1 MQDYEYLFSTE
12 LHKRLKEK
20 VKGKVWVKIYHDE
33 LHINIIPDENGELY
47 EFVMTDMAS
56 RILNGL
62 STSYIVY
69 DILKDYRNYV
79 NKQYFK

>member
-33 LHINIIPDENGELY
+33 LHVNIIPDENGELY

>member
-33 LHINIIPDENGELY
+33 LHVNIIPDANGELY
-47 EFVMTDMAS
+47 EFVMTDMSS

>member
-33 LHINIIPDENGELY
+33 LHVNIIPDGNGELY
-47 EFVMTDMAS
+47 EFVMTDMSS

-79 NKQYFK
+79 NNQYFK

>member
-33 LHINIIPDENGELY
+33 LHVNIIPDENGELY
-47 EFVMTDMAS
+47 EFVMTDIAS

>member
-1 MQDYEYLFSTE
+1 MQDYEYLFSTG

-33 LHINIIPDENGELY
+33 LHVSIIPDENGELY
-47 EFVMTDMAS
+47 EFVMTDMSS

>member
-33 LHINIIPDENGELY
+33 LHVNIIPDENGELY

-69 DILKDYRNYV
+69 DIIKDYRNYV

>member
-33 LHINIIPDENGELY
+33 LHVNIIPDKNGELY
-47 EFVMTDMAS
+47 ELVMTDMAY

>member
-20 VKGKVWVKIYHDE
+20 VKGKVWVKIYNDE
-33 LHINIIPDENGELY
+33 LHVNIIPDENGELY
-47 EFVMTDMAS
+47 EFVMTDMSS

>member
-33 LHINIIPDENGELY
+33 LHVNIIPDENGELY

-69 DILKDYRNYV
+69 DILKAYRNYV

>member
-33 LHINIIPDENGELY
+33 LHVNIIPNENGELY
-47 EFVMTDMAS
+47 EFVMTDMSS

>member
-33 LHINIIPDENGELY
+33 LHVNIIPDENGELY
-47 EFVMTDMAS
+47 AFVMTDMAS